1 MLNVCYTC
9 YSIAYHENIF
19 NTHQMS
25 LDISTLSTLITIT
38 ILFNSWHCSHLRS
51 CVLQAAPVFIVI
63 VPAFR
68 GPRLAL
74 TGIFLLYIRLILA
87 ISQLAWV
94 YTLYT
99 DQYLFF
105 FCHRRNY
112 YWYWRLGF
120 SQLNSIVF
128 YQMYTYKYIYPVCN
142 TFTKESKFMNCTER
156 KFHSDQKCES
166 ICMKDRRIFTVQY

>member
-105 FCHRRNY
+105 FCHRRKVMEA
-112 YWYWRLGF
+112 WIF
-120 SQLNSIVF
+120 SVKFNSLLSNV
-128 YQMYTYKYIYPVCN
+128 YIQIYI
-142 TFTKESKFMNCTER
+142 SSM
-156 KFHSDQKCES
+156 
-166 ICMKDRRIFTVQY
+166 